1 MPPFNSNTPSVR
13 TFEQDVAESMQNKQ
27 ASVLHVALA
36 EQEREK
42 EIFVETK
49 KRRGNVFL
57 YILAFLFIVSAFGLI
72 FYAYFFYTP
81 TQTVTIPPNLV
92 ETSDLVL
99 SDETISVEVDVQN
112 RIKSLALLTATS
124 GIDTTLGVVTRVVPY
139 VLETNTD
146 GTKKSRGI
154 TSSEFFAFI
163 GTNVPDIFK
172 RALSSDFSFVRVVDD
187 GMRAGII
194 VQTNDYERT
203 IVGLTDWEKT
213 MLSDLEKLFGYTR
226 RIEIKELV
234 ETITQKEVV
243 KTTPVYDPK
252 TKKTK
257 LVTAATT
264 EPVSTFEEKVR
275 LVNDD
280 TVFTNDIRKNIELR
294 IAKGGSGKEYLV
306 YGFPRRNTLIIAGSV
321 DVFLRLVDRLPK
333 TN

>member
-1 MPPFNSNTPSVR
+1 MPPFNSSTPRVR
-13 TFEQDVAESMQNKQ
+13 TFEQDVAESMQNTQ

-36 EQEREK
+36 EQERAK
-42 EIFVETK
+42 EVFVETK

-57 YILAFLFIVSAFGLI
+57 YILAFFFIITALGLA

-81 TQTVTIPPNLV
+81 TQNATVPPNLV

-99 SDETISVEVDVQN
+99 SDESISVEVDLQN
-112 RIKSLALLTATS
+112 RTKSLTLLAATS
-124 GIDTTLGVVTRVVPY
+124 SIDTTLGVVTRVVPY
-139 VLETNTD
+139 ILETNTD
-146 GTKKSRGI
+146 GTKKNRGI

-172 RALSSDFSFVRVVDD
+172 RALLPDFSFVRIVDN

-194 VQTNDYERT
+194 VQTNDYDRT

-226 RIEIKELV
+226 RVEIKELV
-234 ETITQKEVV
+234 ETVTQKEVA
-243 KTTPVYDPK
+243 TTTSVYDPK

-257 LVTAATT
+257 LVTATTT
-264 EPVSTFEEKVR
+264 EPISTFEEKVR

-280 TVFTNDIRKNIELR
+280 ITFTNDVRKNIELR